1 MELQAK
7 NTTSMTSKG
16 QVTIPYF
23 VRQKLQLNPGDRF
36 SWEVLND
43 GEIRIRKLDALEAAR
58 LTIGEEFRKQRIT
71 PEQLEE
77 LIEET
82 RSKVSREYLQSQ
94 SKADE

>member
-1 MELQAK
+1 MEPQAK
-7 NTTSMTSKG
+7 HTTSMTSKG

-23 VRQKLQLNPGDRF
+23 VRAKLRLNPGDRF

-43 GEIRIRKLDALEAAR
+43 GEVRIRKLDPLEAAR

-82 RSKVSREYLQSQ
+82 RSKVSKEYLQGQ
-94 SKADE
+94 SEADE